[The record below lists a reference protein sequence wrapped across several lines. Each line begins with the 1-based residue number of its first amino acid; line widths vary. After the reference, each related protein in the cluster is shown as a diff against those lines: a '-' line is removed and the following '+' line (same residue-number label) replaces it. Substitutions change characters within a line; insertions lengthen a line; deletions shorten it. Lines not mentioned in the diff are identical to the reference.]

1 MREPWDGK
9 RNFGEDVMAE
19 RNSHLANRYC
29 RFKEEMAEVNL
40 DKLQSWVDQGR
51 LNPSRPITMIELVKS
66 GCVSSVRDGIK
77 LLSRVRYTLLAPFQ
91 RDQTSDIKNREKTI
105 SKHLSI

>member
-1 MREPWDGK
+1 
-9 RNFGEDVMAE
+9 MA
-19 RNSHLANRYC
+19 NKHC

-51 LNPSRPITMIELVKS
+51 LNPSRPITMIELVES

-77 LLSRVRYTLLAPFQ
+77 LLSRVRFDSFQ
-91 RDQTSDIKNREKTI
+91 PNFKVTRQSNIKNREKITL
-105 SKHLSI
+105 KLHSI